1 MVCKEREKNTNSS
14 KEIRMKD
21 RLLERCKDRGE
32 NKSIQ

>member
-1 MVCKEREKNTNSS
+1 LEGERENTNSS